1 MSEVDE
7 GAPVEPPVP
16 ASIWWFAWTFVVGQ
30 VLELARRG
38 AQSEDAWIPSALL
51 GAVLVSFISHGVV
64 RARWVRFWLVVVLI
78 GLAGVFEVVSLI
90 DSPSGWTAAA
100 LALTIG
106 QAFLL
111 HRYTRSDL
119 FEHHRQ
125 RRRGG
130 PSLAP
135 LVAVAALVGVLG
147 GVLGAEQSTFGP
159 GIDQTYDDDPF
170 GDPFG
175 GPSGQA
181 L

>member
-1 MSEVDE
+1 MTTSDALA
-7 GAPVEPPVP
+7 GDEPPVP
-16 ASIWWFAWTFVVGQ
+16 ASIWWFAWSCVVGQ

-38 AQSEDAWIPSALL
+38 AQSEDNWPLSMVLGALL
-51 GAVLVSFISHGVV
+51 VAFISYGVI

-78 GLAGVFEVVSLI
+78 GLACILEAVALV
-90 DSPSGWTAAA
+90 DSPSGWTAFA
-100 LALTIG
+100 LALSIV

-111 HRYTRSDL
+111 HRYTTSPL

-125 RRRGG
+125 RREGG

-147 GVLGAEQSTFGP
+147 GVLGAEQTVGP
-159 GIDQTYDDDPF
+159 GIDQTYQDDPF

-175 GPSGQA
+175 SPR
-181 L
+181 